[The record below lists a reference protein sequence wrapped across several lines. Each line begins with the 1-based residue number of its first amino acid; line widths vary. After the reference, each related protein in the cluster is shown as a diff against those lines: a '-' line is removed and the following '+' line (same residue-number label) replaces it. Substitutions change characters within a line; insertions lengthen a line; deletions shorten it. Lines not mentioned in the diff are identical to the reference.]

1 MSTNLTVTRNQV
13 ILAAFRKLG
22 IVEPQDTIASI
33 DPTLVTNASF
43 NLNLIIKQMATK
55 GIKLW
60 TIQEY
65 AIQLVAGASVY
76 GIYEG
81 AIAPDL
87 NDFRPIK
94 LIQAW
99 LNNISVTPIIRTP
112 LRIISQQEYNLLG
125 SPSSTGTSNSVYL
138 EKLIDSSYL
147 YVFLTPD
154 ATTEDNYELRFL
166 AQRQIQ
172 DLTAPSTILDFP
184 NEWYNALVWSL
195 ADDLAI
201 EFEVPVNHRQEFAQ
215 RASTY
220 RDQLEEWDV
229 EYAST
234 FFTVSTAQNNKD
246 YG

>member
-1 MSTNLTVTRNQV
+1 MSTTFSVTRDQV

-33 DPTLVTNASF
+33 DPTLVTNAAF

-60 TIQEY
+60 TISE
-65 AIQLVAGASVY
+65 ITLPLVANQKSYTIGPTGSNLVS
-76 GIYEG
+76 
-81 AIAPDL
+81 DK
-87 NDFRPIK
+87 PIK
-94 LIQAW
+94 VIQAF
-99 LNNISVTPIIRTP
+99 LKNTSVTPNIDTP
-112 LRIISQQEYNLLG
+112 VRIISQQEYKLLG
-125 SPSSTGTSNSVYL
+125 SKSATGTTNSIYPDIGKTQTTVNVWLMPDTNTSTNYTLHLTVQKQLDDLSASSTIV
-138 EKLIDSSYL
+138 
-147 YVFLTPD
+147 
-154 ATTEDNYELRFL
+154 
-166 AQRQIQ
+166 
-172 DLTAPSTILDFP
+172 DFP
-184 NEWYNALVWSL
+184 NEWYNALVWTL

-201 EFEVPVNHRQEFAQ
+201 EFEVPVNHRQEFSQ

-246 YG
+246 YE